1 MKRTDRLEE
10 RPAEAKGAIIWVH
23 PAQGEPARRVVR
35 RGEVLTVGSSDAAD
49 LFCNDRYVSS
59 RHLQIEVVRAGL
71 MLTDLDSSNGTFYLA
86 GRIQRALVPHGSTI
100 HLGQS
105 TLRLL
110 ARDDEDPEGLSDKSR
125 YGRLIGSSPAMR
137 RLYRQLEQ
145 IESSDA
151 TVLVLGETGVGK
163 ELVASEI
170 HAKSARR
177 SSPYAVFDCG
187 AVSPE
192 LIESELFGHSAGA
205 FTGAHTERAGVFEAA
220 HSGTVFLDEIGELPP
235 TLQPKLLR
243 VLESRTLK
251 RLGSEYETAVDFRV
265 IAATHRN
272 LADMCEQGE
281 FREDLYYRLNVVT
294 LTVPP
299 LRQRREDIP
308 DLVASMAL
316 HVDPNLRLSPSTIE
330 LFTSSYDWPGN
341 VRELR
346 HAIMRVAALGEA
358 PALEMTT
365 NRGERAF
372 AVDVRSP
379 LPQEK
384 KRILDAFEREY
395 LEQQL
400 EESGGNLSEAAR
412 RSGVD
417 RSYFRRLLKRH
428 QI

>member
-1 MKRTDRLEE
+1 
-10 RPAEAKGAIIWVH
+10 
-23 PAQGEPARRVVR
+23 
-35 RGEVLTVGSSDAAD
+35 
-49 LFCNDRYVSS
+49 
-59 RHLQIEVVRAGL
+59 
-71 MLTDLDSSNGTFYLA
+71 
-86 GRIQRALVPHGSTI
+86 
-100 HLGQS
+100 
-105 TLRLL
+105 
-110 ARDDEDPEGLSDKSR
+110 
-125 YGRLIGSSPAMR
+125 
-137 RLYRQLEQ
+137 
-145 IESSDA
+145 
-151 TVLVLGETGVGK
+151 
-163 ELVASEI
+163 
-170 HAKSARR
+170 
-177 SSPYAVFDCG
+177 
-187 AVSPE
+187 
-192 LIESELFGHSAGA
+192 
-205 FTGAHTERAGVFEAA
+205 
-220 HSGTVFLDEIGELPP
+220 
-235 TLQPKLLR
+235 
-243 VLESRTLK
+243 SRTLK